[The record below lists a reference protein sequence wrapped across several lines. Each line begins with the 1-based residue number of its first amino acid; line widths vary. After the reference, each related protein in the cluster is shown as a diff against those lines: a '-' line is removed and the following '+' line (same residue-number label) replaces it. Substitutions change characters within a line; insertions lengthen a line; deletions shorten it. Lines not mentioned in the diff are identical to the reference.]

1 MKRKQKIT
9 LNNDVDGCE
18 SAAPKKLQ
26 MQALAHIKALDF
38 NANFKKK
45 IYITLGSGHCII
57 EQHP

>member
-45 IYITLGSGHCII
+45 SI
-57 EQHP
+57 